1 MSSEE
6 ASETGDAAEA
16 GEAAKR
22 AGQTFQAGSED
33 DFDSE
38 SDAEAAEVQPGKKR
52 RTLTTEGGGSHC
64 APLNDLGFKFSYSLG
79 LDRPRGQVAYAT
91 FRIEGEESVVVE
103 RPEPGAPMS
112 ERLVWALMERSRY
125 QCYQN
130 KELRAT
136 ITKAYELFSP
146 FRLGMATN
154 AGSGAA
160 AATAPCA
167 IGNAMVATDGYDQIN
182 FVWNVQKLPVHTQ
195 ASIVG
200 KYFFEIED
208 GTKDAQGNLY
218 VPNGKQGSVCG
229 TKFPHAVINVAARG
243 SKGGSP
249 VPQYI
254 CGACNNVKLS
264 VRLMKRVDGGGAT
277 PASESEILDA
287 IKKAHLQHQRDAWFD
302 NEDRMQLY
310 AYLEFADGPGSGTPV
325 SPGAFKH
332 APAHGKLF
340 TPPENAPYNLG
351 ETEFLMTQ
359 GRAHLTTNFAKHV
372 AHANLK
378 PTHKSRPF
386 RFVVKVLN
394 PFLVDVEGFTVRSLP
409 FHVKSVLHNDVRT
422 DVRYV
427 KRGGEIVRAD

>member
-1 MSSEE
+1 LRLGI
-6 ASETGDAAEA
+6 ASGAGGGATAAESGMSA
-16 GEAAKR
+16 SARSAYEN
-22 AGQTFQAGSED
+22 ED
-33 DFDSE
+33 D
-38 SDAEAAEVQPGKKR
+38 
-52 RTLTTEGGGSHC
+52 
-64 APLNDLGFKFSYSLG
+64 Y
-79 LDRPRGQVAYAT
+79 
-91 FRIEGEESVVVE
+91 
-103 RPEPGAPMS
+103 
-112 ERLVWALMERSRY
+112 
-125 QCYQN
+125 
-130 KELRAT
+130 
-136 ITKAYELFSP
+136 
-146 FRLGMATN
+146 
-154 AGSGAA
+154 
-160 AATAPCA
+160 TAPSF
-167 IGNAMVATDGYDQIN
+167 T
-182 FVWNVQKLPVHTQ
+182 WKVQKLGAHPH
-195 ASIVG
+195 AAIVG
-200 KYFFEIED
+200 NYFIQIED

-218 VPNGKQGSVCG
+218 VPNGKQGSMCG
-229 TKFPHAVINVAARG
+229 TKFPHAVINVTPRG

-249 VPQYI
+249 VTQYI
-254 CGACNNVKLS
+254 CGACNNVRLS
-264 VRLMKRVDGGGAT
+264 VRLMKRVDGGNAVL
-277 PASESEILDA
+277 ASELEILNP

-332 APAHGKLF
+332 TPENGKLF
-340 TPPENAPYNLG
+340 TPAESAPYNLG

-427 KRGGEIVRAD
+427 KRGDEIVRLD

>member
-1 MSSEE
+1 MSSEASEADE
-6 ASETGDAAEA
+6 AST
-16 GEAAKR
+16 R
-22 AGQTFQAGSED
+22 ADQTFQAGSED

-38 SDAEAAEVQPGKKR
+38 GDAEAGEVQPGKKR

-64 APLNDLGFKFSYSLG
+64 APLNDLGFKLRYDLG
-79 LDRPRGQVAYAT
+79 LDRPRGHVAKAT
-91 FRIEGEESVVVE
+91 FHIDGEESVVVH
-103 RPEPGAPMS
+103 RPEPGAPMN
-112 ERLVWALMERSRY
+112 ERLVWTLMERSRY

-130 KELRAT
+130 KELRTT
-136 ITKAYELFSP
+136 ISKAYELFDP
-146 FRLGMATN
+146 FRLGMATGP
-154 AGSGAA
+154 GSGTAA
-160 AATAPCA
+160 PNGAAGCA
-167 IGNAMVATDGYDQIN
+167 AVATDGHDHVN
-182 FVWNVQKLPVHTQ
+182 FVWKVQKLPAHTQ
-195 ASIVG
+195 ASIAG
-200 KYFFEIED
+200 KFFLEIED

-218 VPNGKQGSVCG
+218 VPNGKQGSMCG
-229 TKFPHAVINVAARG
+229 TKFPHAVINVTPRG

-254 CGACNNVKLS
+254 CGACNNVRLS
-264 VRLMKRVDGGGAT
+264 VRLMKRVDGGNAVL
-277 PASESEILDA
+277 ASELEILNP

>member
-6 ASETGDAAEA
+6 ASEASDAVEA
-16 GEAAKR
+16 REAAKR

-52 RTLTTEGGGSHC
+52 RTLTTEGGGTHC
-64 APLNDLGFKFSYSLG
+64 APLNDLGFKFSYDLG
-79 LDRPRGQVAYAT
+79 LDRPRGHVANAT
-91 FRIEGEESVVVE
+91 FHIEGEESVVVE
-103 RPEPGAPMS
+103 RPEPGAPLS

-136 ITKAYELFSP
+136 ITKAYDLFSP
-146 FRLGMATN
+146 FRLGMAAN
-154 AGSGAA
+154 PGSGG
-160 AATAPCA
+160 AATATCA
-167 IGNAMVATDGYDQIN
+167 IGHAMVATDGYDQIN
-182 FVWNVQKLPVHTQ
+182 FVWKVQKLPVHAQ

-208 GTKDAQGNLY
+208 GIKDAQGNLY
-218 VPNGKQGSVCG
+218 VPNGKQGSMCG

-243 SKGGSP
+243 SKGSNP

-287 IKKAHLQHQRDAWFD
+287 IKKAHSQHQRDSWFD
-302 NEDRMQLY
+302 NEDRMQMY
-310 AYLEFADGPGSGTPV
+310 AYLEFADGPGSGTAVAPN
-325 SPGAFKH
+325 AFKH
-332 APAHGKLF
+332 VPENGKLF
-340 TPPENAPYNLG
+340 TPPESAPYTLG
-351 ETEFLMTQ
+351 ETEFQMTQ
-359 GRAHLTTNFAKHV
+359 GRANLTTNFAKHV
-372 AHANLK
+372 AHANLNK
-378 PTHKSRPF
+378 THKSRPF

-394 PFLVDVEGFTVRSLP
+394 PFLVDLEGFTVRSLP

-422 DVRYV
+422 DVRYI
-427 KRGGEIVRAD
+427 KRGDAIVRVDS